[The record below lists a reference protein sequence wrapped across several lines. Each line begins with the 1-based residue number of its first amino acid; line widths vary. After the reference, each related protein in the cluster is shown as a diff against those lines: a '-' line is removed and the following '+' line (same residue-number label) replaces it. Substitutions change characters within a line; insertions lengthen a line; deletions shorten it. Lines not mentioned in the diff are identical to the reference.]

1 MPPLFL
7 LFKRSPS
14 KNLFKISTFRSL
26 PLLLPFSTS
35 AAPLPFSPL
44 LDSKPS
50 SDPNPSFDSSLLAAS
65 VKDWFRLGADPLS
78 PLDRI
83 YAALAGAPDE
93 SSLDATFDRLRIP
106 LSESLVL
113 QTLRHRPH
121 PAVTPPS
128 APLLLLRLRFF
139 DWSGHQPGYR
149 HSRAA
154 YHAVFRL
161 LSRARLV
168 SVVLDWLRIF
178 SPSSCH
184 PFLLTSNAAAP
195 HPRFHETLIVG
206 YAVAGKP
213 ELALQLLA
221 RMRFHGLDLDA
232 FSYHVLLNSFVEA
245 SIFDF
250 ADSILAHV
258 AARGLFGPVTACIK
272 MKSLCRQ
279 GRLDDAEAYLRELES
294 SGLSD
299 YRAVAGR
306 MVGTLVRALC
316 RDGRFEAAGRLV
328 DEFGS
333 AEAYGA
339 WVADLLAT
347 GRLDAAL
354 EFLGRKRTS
363 EDYIPETIHYSQLV
377 TRLLRGNRL
386 GAVYDVLVEMMEEGI
401 PPDRATMNAA
411 LCFFCKAGLVDVAV
425 QLYNSRMDLGINPTE
440 QVYNHLIIALCQE
453 GSIDRVCQVLEESM
467 QHGYFPGRQTFNIIA
482 SMLIREG
489 KLDKMRKLLDGAL
502 QRDVKPATVVFARY
516 ISALCKA
523 GDVEE
528 ACLVPQMVGKENTG
542 LVRYR
547 STYINLIQAFI
558 ALRRVDVLPRLI
570 IEMQEIGHS
579 PSRSLY
585 RDVVCCLCEMG
596 KFSEVLEL
604 LNKQLG
610 RNELDPRTCCNY
622 FINGAGHAKKP
633 EMAREIYSRMEN
645 AGIEPQIESKVLV
658 LQSYL
663 KSKRIGDALSF
674 FYYLREKKEPTN
686 KLYNAFISG
695 LCEAGMPEQAMV
707 FWREVRDKG
716 LIPSLQCYEELVLR
730 LCCAKDYDVAVKV
743 LEDFSETGRPVSA
756 FICNVLLLHSLKSQ
770 ELLWAW
776 VRSRNRNSEV
786 KPVGMSEETKGAGQM
801 MLGNLIAAFSGGI
814 RMRENMDKVEELVE
828 RFFPVDIYTYNML
841 LRGLSMAGRMDYA
854 CDLFQRICKKGYEP
868 NRFSFD
874 IIVHGFCKHGKRKE
888 AERWMYAMYQNG
900 FHPTWY
906 TIRIYNNTS

>member
-14 KNLFKISTFRSL
+14 KNLFKVFTFRSL
-26 PLLLPFSTS
+26 PLFLPFSTS

-50 SDPNPSFDSSLLAAS
+50 SNPNPSFDSSLIAAS

-78 PLDRI
+78 PLDQI

-93 SSLDATFDRLRIP
+93 SSLDAAFDRLRIP

-121 PAVTPPS
+121 PAVAPPS
-128 APLLLLRLRFF
+128 TPLLLLRLRFF
-139 DWSGHQPGYR
+139 DWSGRQPGYR

-161 LSRARLV
+161 LSRARFV
-168 SVVLDWLRIF
+168 SVVLDWLRLF

-195 HPRFHETLIVG
+195 QPRFHETLVVG

-221 RMRFHGLDLDA
+221 RMRFQGLDLDA
-232 FSYHVLLNSFVEA
+232 FSYHVLLNSLVEA

-250 ADSILAHV
+250 ADSVLAHV

-272 MKSLCRQ
+272 MKNLCRQ

-299 YRAVAGR
+299 YRTVAGR
-306 MVGTLVRALC
+306 MVSTLVRALC
-316 RDGRFEAAGRLV
+316 RNGCFEAAGRLV

-339 WVADLLAT
+339 WVADLLAA
-347 GRLDAAL
+347 GKLDAAL
-354 EFLGRKRTS
+354 QFLGSKRAS

-377 TRLLRGNRL
+377 TRLLRENRL

-440 QVYNHLIIALCQE
+440 QVYNHLIIALCQG

-482 SMLIREG
+482 STLIREG

-516 ISALCKA
+516 ISALRKA

-528 ACLVPQMVGKENTG
+528 ACLVPQMVGKDNTG

-547 STYINLIQAFI
+547 STYVNLIRAFI
-558 ALRRVDVLPRLI
+558 VLRRVDVLPRLI

-579 PSRSLY
+579 PSRNLY
-585 RDVVCCLCEMG
+585 RDVVCCLCEIG
-596 KFSEVLEL
+596 KFNEVLEL
-604 LNKQLG
+604 LNKQLE
-610 RNELDPRTCCNY
+610 RNELDPRTCYNY
-622 FINGAGHAKKP
+622 YINGAGHAKKP
-633 EMAREIYSRMEN
+633 EMAREIYGRMEN
-645 AGIEPQIESKVLV
+645 AGIEPQIESKVLL

-674 FYYLREKKEPTN
+674 FYYLCEKKEPSN
-686 KLYNAFISG
+686 KLYNTFISG
-695 LCEAGMPEQAMV
+695 LCEAGMPEQAIV
-707 FWREVRDKG
+707 FWRKVRDKG

-770 ELLWAW
+770 ELLRAW
-776 VRSRNRNSEV
+776 VRSRKRNSEV
-786 KPVGMSEETKGAGQM
+786 KPVGMSEKTKGAGQM

-814 RMRENMDKVEELVE
+814 RMRENVDKLEELVE

-841 LRGLSMAGRMDYA
+841 LRSLSMAGRMDYA
-854 CDLFQRICKKGYEP
+854 CDLFQRICTKGYEP

-874 IIVHGFCKHGKRKE
+874 IIVHGFCKQGKRKE
-888 AERWMYAMYQNG
+888 AERWMEAMYRNG